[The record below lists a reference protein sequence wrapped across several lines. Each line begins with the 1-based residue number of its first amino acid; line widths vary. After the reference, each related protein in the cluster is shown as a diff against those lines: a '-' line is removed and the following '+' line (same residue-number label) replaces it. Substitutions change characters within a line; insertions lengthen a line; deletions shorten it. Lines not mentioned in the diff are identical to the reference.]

1 MEPVSLLCARCS
13 AVLESGAGTF
23 YQVNIEAFADPAP
36 PNIVDEN
43 LDAEAIR
50 RRLADLYKQ
59 LEGTSA
65 QEAMD
70 QVYRRLTLHLCS
82 ACYRVWI
89 ENPTG

>member
-1 MEPVSLLCARCS
+1 VH
-13 AVLESGAGTF
+13 AVTLYSNPALALSV
-23 YQVNIEAFADPAP
+23 YIEAFADPAP

-70 QVYRRLTLHLCS
+70 QVYRRLTLHLCTP
-82 ACYRVWI
+82 CYRAWI
-89 ENPTG
+89 ENPVG